1 MKVKN
6 YKELIEEMNKE
17 REKCKKNITIGNWTF
32 RPKNLT
38 LFNSEA
44 KYEVDLEKMTDSAKV
59 LDWIFQIEGKISPKS
74 FDLENFVRL
83 LSIAI
88 WCHFDEFAQGVFCP
102 DGIGNEVNWKEKA
115 YGHRL

>member
-1 MKVKN
+1 MEVKSA
-6 YKELIEEMNKE
+6 KQFLEEMEKE
-17 REKCKKNITIGNWTF
+17 REKCKKNITMGKWIFN
-32 RPKNLT
+32 PKNLT

-44 KYEVDLEKMTDSAKV
+44 RYEVDLEKMTDSAKV
-59 LDWIFQIEGKISPKS
+59 LDWIFQIEGKASTKL

-102 DGIGNEVNWKEKA
+102 DGIDNEVNWKEKS
-115 YGHRL
+115 YGS